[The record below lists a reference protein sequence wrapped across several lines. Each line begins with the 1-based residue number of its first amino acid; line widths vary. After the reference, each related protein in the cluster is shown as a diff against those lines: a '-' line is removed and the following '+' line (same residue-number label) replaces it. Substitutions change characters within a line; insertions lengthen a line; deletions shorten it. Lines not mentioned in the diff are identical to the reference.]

1 MLKSMTGF
9 GSKEIEVPS
18 IGKICIELRSINH
31 KFLESVFHLPEGLL
45 SLEDKLKK
53 EIESRIRRGR
63 VNCVVNIRGGQAQ
76 GIFINR
82 KLIKNYIHQFKE
94 IRKEFGI
101 KSELNVDVLI
111 RLPGVLSLKENKPE
125 GNHIWVYLKV
135 LLQGALDELVK
146 TRTKEGHALSAVLKT
161 RSNLVKKNLNLI
173 KARFKKA
180 TRKKVNSFST
190 PEEQTAFLKSADI
203 AEEIDRL
210 IFHIKNF
217 QAKIL
222 KGGPV
227 GKELDFITQEMQR
240 EANTLAAKSFDVII
254 SEKAL
259 QMKSQI
265 EKIREQVQN
274 IE

>member
-9 GSKEIEVPS
+9 GSKEVDVPA
-18 IGKICIELRSINH
+18 IGKIYVELRSINH

-53 EIESRIRRGR
+53 EIETRIRRGR
-63 VNCVVNIRGGQAQ
+63 VNCLVNIRGEKAQ
-76 GIFINR
+76 GIFVNR
-82 KLIKNYIHQFKE
+82 KLIKNYIHEFKSM
-94 IRKEFGI
+94 RKEFGI
-101 KSELNVDVLI
+101 KNDLGMDALI
-111 RLPGVLSLKENKPE
+111 RLPGVLSLKENKPD
-125 GNHIWVYLKV
+125 GNHIWMHLKG
-135 LLQGALDELVK
+135 LLQEALDELVA
-146 TRTKEGHALSAVLKT
+146 TRSKEGRALAVLLKK
-161 RSNLVKKNLNLI
+161 RSNIVKKNLALI
-173 KARFKKA
+173 RTRFKKA
-180 TRKKVNSFST
+180 SVKKLSSFPT
-190 PEEQTAFLKSADI
+190 EEERSAFLKAADI

-217 QAKIL
+217 QAKVI
-222 KGGPV
+222 KGGCV

-240 EANTLAAKSFDVII
+240 EANTLAAKSFDLVI

>member
-1 MLKSMTGF
+1 MTGF
-9 GSKEIEVPS
+9 GSKEVDVPA
-18 IGKICIELRSINH
+18 IGKIYVELRSINH

-53 EIESRIRRGR
+53 EIETRIRRGR
-63 VNCVVNIRGGQAQ
+63 VNCLVNIRGEKAQ
-76 GIFINR
+76 GIFVNR
-82 KLIKNYIHQFKE
+82 KLIKNYIHEFKSM
-94 IRKEFGI
+94 RKEFGI
-101 KSELNVDVLI
+101 KNDLGMDALI
-111 RLPGVLSLKENKPE
+111 RLPGVLSLKENKPD
-125 GNHIWVYLKV
+125 GNHIWVHLKG
-135 LLQGALDELVK
+135 LLQEALDELVA
-146 TRTKEGHALSAVLKT
+146 TRAKEGRALAVLLKK
-161 RSNLVKKNLNLI
+161 RSNIVKKNLVLI
-173 KARFKKA
+173 RARFKKA
-180 TRKKVNSFST
+180 SVKKLSSFPT
-190 PEEQTAFLKSADI
+190 EEERSAFLKAADI

-217 QAKIL
+217 QAKVI
-222 KGGPV
+222 KGGCV

-240 EANTLAAKSFDVII
+240 EANTLAAKSFDLVI

>member
-9 GSKEIEVPS
+9 GSKEVDIPD
-18 IGKICIELRSINH
+18 IGKICVELRSINH

-63 VNCVVNIRGGQAQ
+63 VNCLVNIRGEKAQ
-76 GIFINR
+76 GIFVNR
-82 KLIKNYIHQFKE
+82 KLIKNYIHEFKN

-101 KSELNVDVLI
+101 KNDLGMDALI
-111 RLPGVLSLKENKPE
+111 RLPGVLSLKENKPD
-125 GNHIWVYLKV
+125 GNHIWVHIKV
-135 LLQGALDELVK
+135 LLQEALDELVK
-146 TRTKEGHALSAVLKT
+146 TRSKEGRALALLLKK
-161 RSNLVKKNLNLI
+161 RGNLIKGNLVLI
-173 KARFKKA
+173 KARFKTA
-180 TRKKVNSFST
+180 AGKKLRSFST
-190 PEEQTAFLKSADI
+190 EEERSAFLKAADI

-217 QAKIL
+217 QQKIA
-222 KGGPV
+222 KGGPI

-240 EANTLAAKSFDVII
+240 EANTLAAKSFDLVI
-254 SEKAL
+254 SGKAL
-259 QMKSQI
+259 EMKSQI